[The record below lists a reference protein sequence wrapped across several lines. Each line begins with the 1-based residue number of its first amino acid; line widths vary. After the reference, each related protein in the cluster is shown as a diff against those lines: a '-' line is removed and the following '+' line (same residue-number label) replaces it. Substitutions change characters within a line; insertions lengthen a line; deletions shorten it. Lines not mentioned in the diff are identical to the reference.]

1 MSNTTYNRSLFPK
14 TRMRRNR
21 KSASLRGLVQENNLS
36 TSSLIQP
43 LFVME
48 GNKKSEPVDTMP
60 GIKRLSPD
68 LILEEARILSSL
80 GIPALAIFPAIE
92 KSKKSLLCEEAHN
105 PKGLIQQTIKLVKKY
120 VPDLM
125 LITDVALDPYT
136 VHGHDGVL
144 DQNGFIDN
152 DETNKILTK
161 QALSHAEAGADI
173 VGPSDMM
180 DGRILNLRE
189 AFEKNQF
196 KNTGIMAYSA
206 KFASNYYGP
215 FRSAI
220 GTSQNSADIDKSSY
234 QMDFHNSDEALHEC
248 ALDLKEGADILLIKP
263 GMPYLDI
270 ISKVKETFRV
280 PTFAYQVSGEYSMHC
295 LAIEQKIFEKD
306 AVIMESLTA
315 FKRAGADAILTYF
328 AKEAAQI
335 MQKPGNS
342 QYR

>member
-36 TSSLIQP
+36 ISSLIQP

-60 GIKRLSPD
+60 GITRLSPD

-92 KSKKSLLCEEAHN
+92 KSKKSLFCEEAHN

-180 DGRILNLRE
+180 DGRILHLRE

-234 QMDFHNSDEALHEC
+234 QMDFHNSN
-248 ALDLKEGADILLIKP
+248 
-263 GMPYLDI
+263 
-270 ISKVKETFRV
+270 
-280 PTFAYQVSGEYSMHC
+280 
-295 LAIEQKIFEKD
+295 
-306 AVIMESLTA
+306 
-315 FKRAGADAILTYF
+315 TY
-328 AKEAAQI
+328 
-335 MQKPGNS
+335 
-342 QYR
+342 

>member
-1 MSNTTYNRSLFPK
+1 
-14 TRMRRNR
+14 MRRNR

-196 KNTGIMAYSA
+196 ENTGIMAYSA

-220 GTSQNSADIDKSSY
+220 GTSQSSADIDKSSY
-234 QMDFHNSDEALHEC
+234 QMDFRNSDEALHEC

-270 ISKVKETFRV
+270 ISKVKETV
-280 PTFAYQVSGEYSMHC
+280 SYTHLTLPT
-295 LAIEQKIFEKD
+295 
-306 AVIMESLTA
+306 MELV
-315 FKRAGADAILTYF
+315 
-328 AKEAAQI
+328 
-335 MQKPGNS
+335 
-342 QYR
+342 